1 MHRAVLSLGSNVGD
15 KLQHLYDAKKQ
26 FIENGNRIIKQSSV
40 YETEAWGN
48 KDQDAFYN
56 EVIEVDSGMT
66 TDWLMKL
73 ILYTEKSLGRTRDKK
88 WAPRTIDIDILFYD
102 DKIIHEENLTI
113 PHPHLHERKFVLI
126 PLNEILP
133 NLIHPVFKK
142 PISQLLMELKDSLRV
157 VKI

>member
-1 MHRAVLSLGSNVGD
+1 MNQAVLSLGSNVGD

-26 FIENGNRIIKQSSV
+26 LVENGSKIIKQSSV

-56 EVIEVDSGMT
+56 EVIEVDTGMST
-66 TDWLMKL
+66 EWLMKL
-73 ILYTEKSLGRTRDKK
+73 ILYTEKSLGRTRDEK
-88 WAPRTIDIDILFYD
+88 WAPRTIDIDILFFND
-102 DKIIHEENLTI
+102 EIINQENLTI

-142 PISQLLMELKDSLRV
+142 TISQLLNELKDSLRV
-157 VKI
+157 VKV